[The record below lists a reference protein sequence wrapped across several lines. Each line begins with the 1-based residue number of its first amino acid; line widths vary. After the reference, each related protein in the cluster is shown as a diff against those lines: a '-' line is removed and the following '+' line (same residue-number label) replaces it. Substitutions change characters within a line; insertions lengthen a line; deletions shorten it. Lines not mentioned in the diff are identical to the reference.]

1 MVCDHSSH
9 LRSWLQGIFDVNDYL
24 SEIPLMTQQGSQLPV
39 FRLFV
44 LTVRVNQT
52 FSPTEYV
59 AQCL

>member
-1 MVCDHSSH
+1 MVCDHCSR
-9 LRSWLQGIFDVNDYL
+9 LRSWLQGIFDINNYL

>member
-1 MVCDHSSH
+1 MVCDHCSH
-9 LRSWLQGIFDVNDYL
+9 LRSWLQGIFDVNNYL